1 MKVIFG
7 TDAIKFPL
15 TGIGRYAFEL
25 ANHLAGSPE
34 ISELLYLRGNT
45 LSTHVPIAK
54 EAHSSAEGIKHFL
67 KKNVWHLSSTALPH
81 HGLKQM
87 FLENTKMQYIMG
99 RIFIY
104 PESWAVCSHFS

>member
-34 ISELLYLRGNT
+34 ISELLYLRGKRSVLIFLLQKRHILLLRV
-45 LSTHVPIAK
+45 LS
-54 EAHSSAEGIKHFL
+54 
-67 KKNVWHLSSTALPH
+67 
-81 HGLKQM
+81 
-87 FLENTKMQYIMG
+87 
-99 RIFIY
+99 IF
-104 PESWAVCSHFS
+104 